1 MQYKE
6 YKEYKK
12 YNDKEP
18 INVGDL
24 VSLIPE
30 TNQVTRS
37 KNKHYKS
44 KDRFVVG
51 ICKSITSNKVTVVS
65 EGIID
70 VNVEGIICIG
80 DRLTTSET
88 AGKARAIRN
97 DNDNIRIFDIR
108 PIGKVIG
115 LYNDYSIAKVLLGI
129 E

>member
-1 MQYKE
+1 MQ

-12 YNDKEP
+12 YNDREP
-18 INVGDL
+18 IAVGDL

-37 KNKHYKS
+37 KNKHYKN
-44 KDRFVVG
+44 KDKFVVG
-51 ICKSITSNKVTVVS
+51 VCKSLTSDKVIVVS

-80 DRLTTSET
+80 DRLTTSEI

-97 DNDNIRIFDIR
+97 DNDDIRIFDIR